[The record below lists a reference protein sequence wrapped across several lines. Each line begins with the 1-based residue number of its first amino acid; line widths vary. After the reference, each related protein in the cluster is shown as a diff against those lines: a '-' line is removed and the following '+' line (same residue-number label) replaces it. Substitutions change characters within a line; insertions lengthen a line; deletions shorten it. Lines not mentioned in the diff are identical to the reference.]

1 MHHTTCQGQGEAKQ
15 SSAADVAGEGEGRL
29 PARGGGAVRGHA
41 EVVSLQLWGT
51 LLSTYYLSKIEY
63 DL

>member
-1 MHHTTCQGQGEAKQ
+1 MSTCHGQAEAKQ
-15 SSAADVAGEGEGRL
+15 SSAADVAGEGQWRL
-29 PARGGGAVRGHA
+29 RARGGGPVRGHA

>member
-1 MHHTTCQGQGEAKQ
+1 MHHATCQGQAEAKQ

-41 EVVSLQLWGT
+41 EVVSLQLWRT
-51 LLSTYYLSKIEY
+51 VAILFI
-63 DL
+63 